1 MLTTVVTLLAT
12 AANAADIKVISAG
25 AVRAL
30 IAGMIDD
37 YSKQTGHKF
46 DFTTGPTG
54 FLRNVIATGQHADL
68 IIASAPLMGEL
79 EKTGKLT
86 PGSRNDLG
94 RVGMAVVIREGA
106 PVPDVSTPEALK
118 QLLLKASSI
127 AYTDPKLG
135 GTTVIHLMK
144 LADRFGIT
152 EAVVKKGV
160 LATGGDDA
168 SEKVAHGQAE
178 IAVSLISEIVPIKG
192 AKMAVTPGDTQ
203 LWIIYASADPDEQQ
217 RASVCAPLS
226 RRYITAMAPRW
237 STGGFEESEIGYNE
251 EVTMC
256 RVLQHFSP
264 GPCWRLRP

>member
-1 MLTTVVTLLAT
+1 MVKILASSFAIAATLF
-12 AANAADIKVISAG
+12 AAPAGAADIKVISAG

-30 IAGMIDD
+30 ISGMIDE

-54 FLRNVIATGQHADL
+54 LLRDVIASGQHADL

-79 EKTGKLT
+79 EKTGKMT
-86 PGSRNDLG
+86 AGSRTDLG
-94 RVGMAVVIREGA
+94 RVGLGVVVREGA

-118 QLLLKASSI
+118 QVLVNAKSI

-135 GTTVIHLMK
+135 GTSVIHLMK
-144 LADRFGIT
+144 LAERFGIT

-178 IAVSLISEIVPIKG
+178 IAVTLISEILPIKG
-192 AKMAVTPGDTQ
+192 AKLAGVLPGDTQ
-203 LWIIYASADPDEQQ
+203 LWTVYASAI
-217 RASVCAPLS
+217 PLS
-226 RRYITAMAPRW
+226 SKEPAHARAFIAALMSPAMAGRW
-237 STGGFEESEIGYNE
+237 TAGGFE
-251 EVTMC
+251 
-256 RVLQHFSP
+256 P
-264 GPCWRLRP
+264 PK

>member
-1 MLTTVVTLLAT
+1 MLLAT
-12 AANAADIKVISAG
+12 AANAAEIKVISAG

-37 YSKQTGHKF
+37 YSKETGHKF

-54 FLRNVIATGQHADL
+54 LLRDVIATGKHADL

-86 PGSRNDLG
+86 SGSRTNLG
-94 RVGMAVVIREGA
+94 RVGMGVVVREGA
-106 PVPDVSTPEALK
+106 PVPDVSTPEAIK

-135 GTTVIHLMK
+135 GTSVIHLMK

-152 EAVVKKGV
+152 DAVVKKGV
-160 LATGGDDA
+160 LASGGDDA

-178 IAVSLISEIVPIKG
+178 IAVTLISEIVPIKG
-192 AKMAVTPGDTQ
+192 AKLDTQ
-203 LWIIYASADPDEQQ
+203 LWTVYASAIPMSSKEPAHA
-217 RASVCAPLS
+217 RAFIAALTSP
-226 RRYITAMAPRW
+226 TMAPRW
-237 STGGFEESEIGYNE
+237 SAGGFEQ
-251 EVTMC
+251 VK
-256 RVLQHFSP
+256 
-264 GPCWRLRP
+264 

>member
-1 MLTTVVTLLAT
+1 MGRALAFVLATVATLLGAP
-12 AANAADIKVISAG
+12 ANAAEIKVISAG

-37 YSKQTGHKF
+37 YSKETGHKF

-54 FLRNVIATGQHADL
+54 FLRDVIASGQHADL

-86 PGSRNDLG
+86 PGSRIDLG
-94 RVGMAVVIREGA
+94 RVGMGVVIREGA

-135 GTTVIHLMK
+135 GTTVLHLMK
-144 LADRFGIT
+144 LAERFGIT

-192 AKMAVTPGDTQ
+192 AKVAGPLPSDTQ
-203 LWIIYASADPDEQQ
+203 LWTVYASAI
-217 RASVCAPLS
+217 PLS
-226 RRYITAMAPRW
+226 SKEPAHARAFIAALTSPAMASRW
-237 STGGFEESEIGYNE
+237 SSGGFEQ
-251 EVTMC
+251 VK
-256 RVLQHFSP
+256 
-264 GPCWRLRP
+264 

>member
-1 MLTTVVTLLAT
+1 MVRVIASSLAIAAMLLNTPVH
-12 AANAADIKVISAG
+12 AADIKVISAG

-30 IAGMIDD
+30 IAGMIED

-54 FLRNVIATGQHADL
+54 LLRDVIASGQHADL

-79 EKTGKLT
+79 EKTGKMT
-86 PGSRNDLG
+86 PGSRTDLG
-94 RVGMAVVIREGA
+94 RVGLGVVVRDGA

-118 QLLLKASSI
+118 QLLVNAKSI

-135 GTTVIHLMK
+135 GTSVIHLMK

-152 EAVVKKGV
+152 EQVVRKGV

-178 IAVSLISEIVPIKG
+178 IAVTLISEILPIKG
-192 AKMAVTPGDTQ
+192 AKLAGPLPGDTQ
-203 LWIIYASADPDEQQ
+203 LWTVYASAI
-217 RASVCAPLS
+217 PLS
-226 RRYITAMAPRW
+226 SKEPAHARAFISALMSPGMAHRWTA
-237 STGGFEESEIGYNE
+237 GGFE
-251 EVTMC
+251 
-256 RVLQHFSP
+256 P
-264 GPCWRLRP
+264 PK